1 LGGGFAAS
9 IAHPSGNITGFAS
22 PDSALGGKW
31 VDLSKEIAPRRMALP
46 FNPVT
51 SSPLPLYMPSIQ
63 AAASSLGVDIS
74 AAPVRARQEI
84 EGVISGQA
92 SNPGARL
99 IVMPDVFNVGN
110 SNLIISLAARY
121 RVPAVCFNAAQFARS
136 GGLITYS
143 DDYIEECRLAAGYID
158 RILKGGQTR

>member
-1 LGGGFAAS
+1 MFALIPDAIGRRFCGEHRAS
-9 IAHPSGNITGFAS
+9 EGNITGFAS
-22 PDSALGGKW
+22 PDSALVGKW
-31 VDLSKEIAPRRMALP
+31 VDLLKEIAPRRMALL

-51 SSPLPLYMPSIQ
+51 SSPLPFYMPSIQ

-74 AAPVRARQEI
+74 AAPVGAREEI

-92 SNPGARL
+92 SNPGAGL

-121 RVPAVCFNAAQFARS
+121 RVPA
-136 GGLITYS
+136 GLF
-143 DDYIEECRLAAGYID
+143 
-158 RILKGGQTR
+158 

>member
-1 LGGGFAAS
+1 
-9 IAHPSGNITGFAS
+9 
-22 PDSALGGKW
+22 
-31 VDLSKEIAPRRMALP
+31 
-46 FNPVT
+46 
-51 SSPLPLYMPSIQ
+51 MPSIQ

-74 AAPVRARQEI
+74 VAPVRAREDI
-84 EGVISGQA
+84 EGVISGRA
-92 SNPGARL
+92 SNPGAGL

-121 RVPAVCFNAAQFARS
+121 RVPAAYFNVAQFARS

>member
-1 LGGGFAAS
+1 
-9 IAHPSGNITGFAS
+9 
-22 PDSALGGKW
+22 
-31 VDLSKEIAPRRMALP
+31 
-46 FNPVT
+46 
-51 SSPLPLYMPSIQ
+51 MPSIQ

-74 AAPVRARQEI
+74 APPVRAREEI

-99 IVMPDVFNVGN
+99 IVLPDVFNVGN

-121 RVPAVCFNAAQFARS
+121 RVPAAYFNVAQFARS
-136 GGLITYS
+136 GVLITYS

>member
-1 LGGGFAAS
+1 M
-9 IAHPSGNITGFAS
+9 SG
-22 PDSALGGKW
+22 PEL
-31 VDLSKEIAPRRMALP
+31 
-46 FNPVT
+46 
-51 SSPLPLYMPSIQ
+51 MPC
-63 AAASSLGVDIS
+63 S
-74 AAPVRARQEI
+74 AAPVRARPEI

-99 IVMPDVFNVGN
+99 IVMGDVFNVGN

-143 DDYIEECRLAAGYID
+143 DDYIEECRLTAGYIE